1 MVVLCLMPSC
11 WHRTAHTAEVNCT
24 PLSVTMTAGTPKRE
38 IHPATRASAQAV
50 AVVEERGIASTHLVE
65 RSIIVMMWVWP
76 SELACRGPTRSTW
89 MWENRCEG
97 TGMGS
102 TGVVMLVVIFAF

>member
-1 MVVLCLMPSC
+1 MVVLCLMPSR